1 MIARHLPFAAALV
14 ATLLGSCVAEPNA
27 DTTREYLDPSSAA
40 TITVVDKPLVFYR
53 EHPEL
58 AVHMRDYVTVA
69 AASVDRQGKT
79 DYVLIAYFWTTF
91 DAHGKATTASAAN
104 GSDHTL
110 LAKEVAPEKLALTAD
125 DRHIELP
132 LAAHS
137 PREAGIGELV
147 HAPPGH
153 AFVAGV
159 YRTDL
164 PTLRY
169 VAATRRLQMLPAAN
183 DSDSRFLLWDDQRT
197 SLDSFV
203 RHVSGV
209 E

>member
-1 MIARHLPFAAALV
+1 MTAQHLRLAAALL
-14 ATLLGSCVAEPNA
+14 ATLLGGCAAGPNA
-27 DTTREYLDPSSAA
+27 DTTREYLDPTSAA

-58 AVHMRDYVTVA
+58 AVHMRDYVTVV

-91 DAHGKATTASAAN
+91 DAHGKAMTASAVN
-104 GSDHTL
+104 GSDHTVAAL
-110 LAKEVAPEKLALTAD
+110 TVAPEKLTLTAD

-137 PREAGIGELV
+137 TREAGIGELV
-147 HAPPGH
+147 HAPPGR

-169 VAATRRLQMLPAAN
+169 VAATRRLQVLPSAN
-183 DSDSRFLLWDDQRT
+183 DSDSRFLLWDDQRPA
-197 SLDSFV
+197 LDSFV
-203 RHVSGV
+203 RHISGV

>member
-1 MIARHLPFAAALV
+1 MSVYLRTAAALL
-14 ATLLGSCVAEPNA
+14 ATLLSSCAAEPNA
-27 DTTREYLDPSSAA
+27 NPTREYLDPSSAA

-79 DYVLIAYFWTTF
+79 DYVLIAYLWTTF
-91 DAHGKATTASAAN
+91 DTHGKSADASAGV
-104 GSDHTL
+104 GSGHTV
-110 LAKEVAPEKLALTAD
+110 AGAEVAPEKLTLAAD
-125 DRHIELP
+125 DRHIELA

-169 VAATRRLQMLPAAN
+169 VAATRHLEMLPTRN
-183 DSDSRFLLWDDQRT
+183 DSDSRLLLWDDQRA
-197 SLDSFV
+197 SLAAFV